1 VSART
6 RTAHLCCLQLLAT
19 GCATNGAI
27 FTHVT
32 EPLDLNFERTPM
44 HRDEGSGDWHTVQYY
59 VQVDWGRNG
68 LGEIARR
75 HGLKCIHYADLETL
89 SVLGIY
95 AQRKVHVYG
104 EG

>member
-1 VSART
+1 
-6 RTAHLCCLQLLAT
+6 
-19 GCATNGAI
+19 
-27 FTHVT
+27 
-32 EPLDLNFERTPM
+32 M

-95 AQRKVHVYG
+95 AQR
-104 EG
+104 